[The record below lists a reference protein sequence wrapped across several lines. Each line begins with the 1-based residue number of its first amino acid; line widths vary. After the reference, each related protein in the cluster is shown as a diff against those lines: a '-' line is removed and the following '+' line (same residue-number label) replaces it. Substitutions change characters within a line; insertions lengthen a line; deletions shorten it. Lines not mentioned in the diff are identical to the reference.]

1 MVCFR
6 CEPSCARLAKNCA
19 NAAWV
24 SSLICSAVT
33 APNTSAAPALLGTT
47 PGQLSSV
54 LTLSGAAF
62 GACASSALCRA
73 RACCSASWLMSCAEL
88 LSSEGKRVCQLIL
101 HSSLPRLTA
110 RVSVSRICP
119 SNGASSSGS
128 LMLKSRNRLLTLFN
142 CMDRRHSCEATC
154 AWPKPVML

>member
-1 MVCFR
+1 M
-6 CEPSCARLAKNCA
+6 
-19 NAAWV
+19 
-24 SSLICSAVT
+24 T

-73 RACCSASWLMSCAEL
+73 RGLLQRIVVDELRRAAFIGGQEGLPADFAFEFAALDCARERFADLSFEWRQLLGQFDAQIEKSAVDA
-88 LSSEGKRVCQLIL
+88 
-101 HSSLPRLTA
+101 
-110 RVSVSRICP
+110 
-119 SNGASSSGS
+119 
-128 LMLKSRNRLLTLFN
+128 F
-142 CMDRRHSCEATC
+142 CMERRHSCDATC